1 MVLSIQRGELNENSN
16 FRLVVIGDLD
26 VFPVS
31 ERRMEIVID
40 WESLMI
46 DVKAVSGGGLGVI
59 GDAGKEDEVGG
70 ESMMS
75 SKIWKNGEVENAENQ
90 NCCISLFSEFS
101 T

>member
-1 MVLSIQRGELNENSN
+1 M
-16 FRLVVIGDLD
+16 
-26 VFPVS
+26 
-31 ERRMEIVID
+31 ID

-59 GDAGKEDEVGG
+59 GDAGKEDGVGG

-75 SKIWKNGEVENAENQ
+75 SKIWKNGEVQNAENHK
-90 NCCISLFSEFS
+90 CCISLFSEFS